1 MHCSNFPLRQPAAIK
16 VHVGRNHRELLSA
29 VLVLCSF
36 IAAPAVADEPVRLT
50 NDGRQKSSPVFRNGD
65 KELVYTD
72 FADATLFQLRR
83 LVLADGTTEHLHSQP
98 TSAEF
103 EPAWSADG
111 EVYAHL
117 KLRGVLSIGIVVRDR
132 QGTTLHEI
140 APGGGFNGYRSP
152 AIAPDH
158 SRLLFSYAERGSQQI
173 WSSQL
178 NGEDRKPL
186 TETTGINNWPAF
198 SRDGRQIVFSSSR
211 HDDFEVYSMNSDGSA
226 VRRLTNS
233 PGQDIRPRFSPDGK
247 RIAFTSHRD
256 GNAEIYV
263 MDSDGSNP
271 RRITVTPDRDDYP
284 EWFPD
289 SHRIVYVSE
298 TGGRHD
304 LYAVTVGP

>member
-1 MHCSNFPLRQPAAIK
+1 
-16 VHVGRNHRELLSA
+16 
-29 VLVLCSF
+29 
-36 IAAPAVADEPVRLT
+36 
-50 NDGRQKSSPVFRNGD
+50 
-65 KELVYTD
+65 
-72 FADATLFQLRR
+72 
-83 LVLADGTTEHLHSQP
+83 
-98 TSAEF
+98 
-103 EPAWSADG
+103 
-111 EVYAHL
+111 
-117 KLRGVLSIGIVVRDR
+117 
-132 QGTTLHEI
+132 
-140 APGGGFNGYRSP
+140 
-152 AIAPDH
+152 
-158 SRLLFSYAERGSQQI
+158 
-173 WSSQL
+173 
-178 NGEDRKPL
+178 
-186 TETTGINNWPAF
+186 
-198 SRDGRQIVFSSSR
+198 
-211 HDDFEVYSMNSDGSA
+211 MNSDGSA

>member
-1 MHCSNFPLRQPAAIK
+1 MHCSNFPPRQPTAIN
-16 VHVGRNHRELLSA
+16 VHVGRNHCELLSA

-132 QGTTLHEI
+132 QGTILHEI

-173 WSSQL
+173 WSSHL

-186 TETTGINNWPAF
+186 TETTGINNWPAY

-211 HDDFEVYSMNSDGSA
+211 DDDFEVYSMNSDGSA
-226 VRRLTNS
+226 ARRMAATGSS
-233 PGQDIRPRFSPDGK
+233 PSAIRYR
-247 RIAFTSHRD
+247 RTSR
-256 GNAEIYV
+256 
-263 MDSDGSNP
+263 SRP
-271 RRITVTPDRDDYP
+271 CRCT
-284 EWFPD
+284 
-289 SHRIVYVSE
+289 
-298 TGGRHD
+298 
-304 LYAVTVGP
+304 